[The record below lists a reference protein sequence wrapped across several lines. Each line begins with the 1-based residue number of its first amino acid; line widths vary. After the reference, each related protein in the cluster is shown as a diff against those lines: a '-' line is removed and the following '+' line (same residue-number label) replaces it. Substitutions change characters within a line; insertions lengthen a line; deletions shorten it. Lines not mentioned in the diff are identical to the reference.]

1 MILLFYKHEA
11 RPEKVLRRAQVH
23 TRLRLTFVFFCLLEL
38 FRHLYPALKN
48 ASPFFQLLSPYH
60 PSSWSQTR
68 SVVRY
73 RRARGRFQKVGSD
86 MLVVVRKGI

>member
-23 TRLRLTFVFFCLLEL
+23 TRLRLTSVFFCLLEL

-48 ASPFFQLLSPYH
+48 ASPFFSTLVA
-60 PSSWSQTR
+60 SSLIILHHG
-68 SVVRY
+68 VK
-73 RRARGRFQKVGSD
+73 RGRSSGTGGRGAGS
-86 MLVVVRKGI
+86 RR